1 MYAILSICLKIF
13 SKKMP
18 KNFHLFSIM
27 VVFIILFKY
36 RKEGKIGLVSFL
48 FDKKSQYQIVFQ
60 S

>member
-1 MYAILSICLKIF
+1 
-13 SKKMP
+13 MP
-18 KNFHLFSIM
+18 KIFHLFSIM